1 MFNVK
6 IPLITEMDK
15 FLLNINTLKRSDDS
29 NDKQKNDNELKLIEI
44 FDILYKNIKSLL
56 KDHYFNEKDKE
67 EEVSNN
73 YNYVENKL
81 NLLEKYKETI

>member
-29 NDKQKNDNELKLIEI
+29 NDKQKKIYELKLIEI

-56 KDHYFNEKDKE
+56 KYHYFNEKDK

>member
-1 MFNVK
+1 
-6 IPLITEMDK
+6 
-15 FLLNINTLKRSDDS
+15 
-29 NDKQKNDNELKLIEI
+29 
-44 FDILYKNIKSLL
+44 LYKNIKSLL

-81 NLLEKYKETI
+81 NLLKKYKETI

>member
-29 NDKQKNDNELKLIEI
+29 NDKQKNYMI
-44 FDILYKNIKSLL
+44 
-56 KDHYFNEKDKE
+56 
-67 EEVSNN
+67 
-73 YNYVENKL
+73 
-81 NLLEKYKETI
+81 